1 MKIRDT
7 KRLGLVVGSAVV
19 LIAAAAC
26 SSPSSAASSG
36 GTSPSSG
43 ASSPSGASTLAVLDP
58 TLKAQLPAKIRA
70 AGVLNAA
77 AIIDP
82 PYASYAVG
90 STVPQ
95 GLAVDLAADLSTVL
109 GIPVKFD
116 VAPTATEDYS
126 GLASGRYDISLSPT
140 SDTAA
145 LEQTYD
151 FVDWLS
157 EYVVF
162 AVKKGNPKNITSLA
176 STCGATIGTIQGGSA
191 VTVLDAQKA
200 ECASEGKPALTV
212 DTYPD
217 QSSTMLAVESGRTDA
232 AFSSSI
238 PLTYYVQQ
246 SQGSLELTGLN
257 AANGF
262 PDLRVGTETPKGN
275 GLAPVILKA
284 FDDLRKTGAY
294 DALLKKYGITR
305 NSIPAAGID
314 LATAS
319 S

>member
-1 MKIRDT
+1 M
-7 KRLGLVVGSAVV
+7 
-19 LIAAAAC
+19 
-26 SSPSSAASSG
+26 
-36 GTSPSSG
+36 
-43 ASSPSGASTLAVLDP
+43 AVLDP
-58 TLKAQLPAKIRA
+58 TLKAQLPAKVRA
-70 AGVLNAA
+70 AGVLNAV

-109 GIPVKFD
+109 GIPVKFYI
-116 VAPTATEDYS
+116 APSVTEDYS
-126 GLASGRYDISLSPT
+126 GLASGRYDISLSPA

-145 LEQTYD
+145 LEQSYD

-162 AVKKGNPKNITSLA
+162 AVKKGNPKDITGLA

-200 ECASEGKPALTV
+200 KCASEGKPALTV

-238 PLTYYVQQ
+238 PLTYYVAQ
-246 SQGSLELTGLN
+246 SQGALELAGLN
-257 AANGF
+257 TSDGNGF

-284 FDDLRKTGAY
+284 LDDLRKSGAY
-294 DALLKKYGITR
+294 DALLKKYGISR
-305 NSIPAAGID
+305 NSIPSAGID